1 MDISM
6 FTLLKDYGVLGLW
19 TATLLYRQLVAQKQT
34 EKLITNNT
42 IALNRVYGILIKCQ
56 KI

>member
-1 MDISM
+1 M